1 MNVVVFGASGRTGR
15 LVVEQALEKGHSV
28 TAFVRDRPA
37 DTLEHPKLRVVVGD
51 VLDAG
56 AVDAA
61 IAGQEAVV
69 STLGPG
75 TGRHDTICSE
85 SIARIIEAMKR
96 HTVPRLIVITAATDI
111 EGGFLF
117 DKVVRP
123 LFLREVYEDKE
134 RQEMAIFKSGL
145 EWTVVRPPILRDGPR
160 TGAYR
165 LAIDAAPKGG
175 WRVSRAD
182 VADFIVRELPRKDYV
197 HQALVIAY

>member
-15 LVVEQALEKGHSV
+15 LVVELALEKGHSV
-28 TAFVRDRPA
+28 TAFVRERFPEAPD
-37 DTLEHPKLRVVVGD
+37 HPKLRVVVGD

-61 IAGQEAVV
+61 VAGQEAVV
-69 STLGPG
+69 SAVGPG
-75 TGRHDTICSE
+75 PGQRDPVCSE
-85 SIARIIEAMKR
+85 SIARIIDAMKR
-96 HTVPRLIVITAATDI
+96 HAVQRLIVITAATDI

-145 EWTVVRPPILRDGPR
+145 DWTIVRPPIMRDGPR

-165 LAIDAAPKGG
+165 LAIGEAPNGG